1 MNDDQPRREVRRNQV
16 IGLLGGLIAA
26 ALVGNTF
33 PGLRE
38 AFGLGGVMMWG
49 AAIGASLGSL
59 PQFEKA
65 GKALT
70 HSDNRTFNLLVG
82 LSIPTL
88 VIGVLALVFLR
99 R

>member
-1 MNDDQPRREVRRNQV
+1 MRRNQV
-16 IGLLGGLIAA
+16 IGLLGGLITGAII
-26 ALVGNTF
+26 GNSW
-33 PGLRE
+33 PGVRE
-38 AFGLGGVMMWG
+38 AVGGTGGVMLWA

-70 HSDNRTFNLLVG
+70 RSENRAFNLAVG
-82 LSIPTL
+82 LSIPAL
-88 VIGVLALVFLR
+88 LISLLALVFLR